1 MEQEHPIPQ
10 QISAYQFRLV
20 GDMTLN
26 QFFQVAG
33 GALLSL
39 AIYSSSLPTYFKW
52 PLMVITFLFGIA
64 FAFFPFQDRPL
75 ATWLILFFKAIY
87 SPTIYIWKQGSEK
100 REFFVS
106 ENTAVS
112 TDASDQQASAAS
124 STAQTSQDSSTTSIS
139 TKLESGEAEF
149 LSKVE
154 RQLETPNIIIPPP
167 VTQTPQIPVTQ
178 TPQATV
184 AEPTRNTVSV
194 VITEPVKVDVAPE
207 TVKQTVEENIK
218 PTTLDEKFVPAQT
231 QTLSGVVSA
240 NFIPEASPPLP
251 PNIANVIVGQVL
263 DPNGKIIDGAILEI
277 LDPQGRPLRALKS
290 NKLGH
295 FMIVTPLANGTYNL
309 VTEREGYEFDPVSID
324 AKGEI
329 IGPIAIISK
338 NASNSI

>member
-52 PLMVITFLFGIA
+52 PLMVVTFLMGIA

-75 ATWLILFFKAIY
+75 ATWLVLFFKAIY
-87 SPTIYIWKQGSEK
+87 SPTIYVWRQGSEK

-106 ENTAVS
+106 ENTATS
-112 TDASDQQASAAS
+112 TLAGQQS
-124 STAQTSQDSSTTSIS
+124 QTPAGSTTEPSEPAS
-139 TKLESGEAEF
+139 VQLPNKLETGEAEF

-154 RQLETPNIIIPPP
+154 RQMESPNVIIPPP
-167 VTQTPQIPVTQ
+167 VTPAPAAAPPTVVKTPQVQP
-178 TPQATV
+178 AK
-184 AEPTRNTVSV
+184 AE
-194 VITEPVKVDVAPE
+194 VKVVPVAPIKVE
-207 TVKQTVEENIK
+207 VAQEEIKQTIEANML
-218 PTTLDEKFVPAQT
+218 PSALDEKFVPAKSQT
-231 QTLSGVVSA
+231 FSDIKSA

-251 PNIANVIVGQVL
+251 PSTPNVIVGQVL
-263 DPNGKIIDGAILEI
+263 DPNGKIIDSAILEI

-295 FMIVTPLANGTYNL
+295 FMIVTPLANGIYNL
-309 VTEREGYEFDPVSID
+309 VTERDGYSFEPVQIE
-324 AKGEI
+324 AKGETI
-329 IGPIAIISK
+329 APIAIFSK
-338 NASNSI
+338 NVLTQ